1 MGPPATHRDRPIMFG
16 LAHNLCSREPVLDEL
31 FRQVSLREP
40 ELSRHP
46 DIILFK
52 GFSVSQNDVDGRDWA
67 GRGFE
72 EHLAQIA
79 LGDLCRDALDTRVND

>member
-1 MGPPATHRDRPIMFG
+1 MFG
-16 LAHNLCSREPVLDEL
+16 LPHNRCSREPVLNEL

-40 ELSRHP
+40 GLSRHP

-52 GFSVSQNDVDGRDWA
+52 GFSVSENDVDGRDGA
-67 GRGFE
+67 GRGFV

-79 LGDLCRDALDTRVND
+79 LGDLCRDGLDTRIND